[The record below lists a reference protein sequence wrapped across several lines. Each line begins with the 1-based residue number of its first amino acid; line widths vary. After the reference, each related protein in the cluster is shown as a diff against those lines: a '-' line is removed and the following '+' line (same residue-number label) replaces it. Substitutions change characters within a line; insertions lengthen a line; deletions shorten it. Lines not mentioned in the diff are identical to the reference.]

1 MLLTPNYLLLTC
13 FRQWLSR
20 GSSSVTAAGPR
31 GNCTRF
37 PSFIPRMFWENV
49 GGTKRLCQEIALHR
63 FFAGIPLPDPEIP
76 PNQALAFHPPLTCRS
91 GTHSVHRFVGPCTIE
106 GDSHMQF
113 IRPRSD
119 MVVMQA
125 CVCVCYVPDGS

>member
-13 FRQWLSR
+13 YRQWLSR
-20 GSSSVTAAGPR
+20 SSSSVTAAGPR

-63 FFAGIPLPDPEIP
+63 FFAGIPLVDP
-76 PNQALAFHPPLTCRS
+76 
-91 GTHSVHRFVGPCTIE
+91 
-106 GDSHMQF
+106 
-113 IRPRSD
+113 
-119 MVVMQA
+119 
-125 CVCVCYVPDGS
+125 

>member
-31 GNCTRF
+31 GSCTRF

-49 GGTKRLCQEIALHR
+49 GGTKPLCQEIALDR
-63 FFAGIPLPDPEIP
+63 FFAGIPLADPRIL
-76 PNQALAFHPPLTCRS
+76 PNTAHAIHGSYR
-91 GTHSVHRFVGPCTIE
+91 I
-106 GDSHMQF
+106 
-113 IRPRSD
+113 
-119 MVVMQA
+119 
-125 CVCVCYVPDGS
+125 DGSSLFHVCP